1 MKLHSWPLQG
11 IDPNVIIFVNRFA
24 FQWTRMI
31 QLGTDQRHISKSPL
45 NVHEIVSLKCKMW
58 FIIRIPNL
66 HLGLCIW
73 LKYLQTSHVFSITA
87 EGVGGPVVRYWSEP
101 ILFNQTIW
109 FPISTRP
116 LPLAGRGEEDPRGNQ
131 IIGSPDMSRLAADSS
146 QQPRGTEQCK
156 CTINRA

>member
-31 QLGTDQRHISKSPL
+31 QLGTDQRNISKLPL

-58 FIIRIPNL
+58 FISRIPNL
-66 HLGLCIW
+66 HLGLCIR
-73 LKYLQTSHVFSITA
+73 LKYLQTSHVFFIA
-87 EGVGGPVVRYWSEP
+87 VEGVGRYWSEP

-109 FPISTRP
+109 LPISTRP

-131 IIGSPDMSRLAADSS
+131 IIGSPDMSRLVANSS
-146 QQPRGTEQCK
+146 QQPLGTEQCK